1 MNTKNIIQ
9 KLEKQFTHKDFIDA
23 IDTNSQGNH
32 FSVIV
37 VSDKFVNLSLINRH
51 KIIYNIFKKEI
62 TNEIHA
68 LQIKAYTHM
77 EWKKNNNI

>member
-77 EWKKNNNI
+77 EWKNNNNI